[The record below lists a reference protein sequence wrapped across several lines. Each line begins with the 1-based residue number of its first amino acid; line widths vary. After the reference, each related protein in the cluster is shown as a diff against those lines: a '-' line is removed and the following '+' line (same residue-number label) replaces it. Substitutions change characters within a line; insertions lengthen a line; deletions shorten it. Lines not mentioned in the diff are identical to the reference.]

1 MLEETGVDGVT
12 IARGAIGNP
21 WIFQQV
27 DALWRGRPLPPPPSL
42 FAQRELIGEHF
53 RLSEE
58 LYGPE
63 RSCAL
68 MRKFCI
74 KYAALHPQH
83 HEVRE
88 ALVRIRTR
96 EEWEAVLARYY
107 AEDLPGCYPDPAV
120 HQVQGECGA

>member
-1 MLEETGVDGVT
+1 MLQRTGVDGLT

-27 DALWRGRPLPPPPSL
+27 HALLAGQPLPPPPTVYE
-42 FAQRELIGEHF
+42 QRELIREHF

-58 LYGPE
+58 LYGSE
-63 RSCAL
+63 RSCSH

-83 HEVRE
+83 IDVRE
-88 ALVRIRTR
+88 ALVRVKSR
-96 EEWEAVLARYY
+96 EEWEAVLERFYSVDA
-107 AEDLPGCYPDPAV
+107 PGHYLGPEIHKA
-120 HQVQGECGA
+120 QGSCEV